1 VDRHAVERIRWQCG
15 RRGVDAAADGP
26 ELEGSIATW
35 CTPGVASSRSDSEQ
49 VTLVGAIAIGIGG
62 MVGGGIFAVLGVAAE
77 NAGGATPIAFCV
89 GGIVA
94 ALTAYSYSKLSV
106 RYPNDGGTV
115 TFIDQVFGID
125 VVTGSANV
133 VLWVGYMATTALYAA
148 AFGNYAA
155 SLLPAGPGDNGL
167 VVRGL
172 VVVGVVVPWVINL
185 ASARLISRT
194 EGAVVAIKLSIL
206 LMAIVA
212 GIPSTEPARLSSGTW
227 ASPVSVVAAGMLVF
241 VAYEG
246 FELISNAS
254 AEITRP
260 QRHLPLAF
268 GLSVGVVA
276 VLYVAIAA
284 VVVGSLSTDEI
295 RRASDYALAE
305 AASATLGQVGFVL
318 VGLSA
323 LLATFSALNATL
335 YGAARLSFTI
345 AVEGELPS
353 GFRRRPWHQPI
364 GLHVTA
370 VVGATIAVGVRLDA
384 ISSLASMIFL
394 VVFAA
399 VNFAAVR
406 AGRDARVNRAISV
419 LGAVACVAA
428 FVILSIRS
436 VSDEPAAIVLFVGL
450 GGAAL
455 VVEHR
460 VLGPRRERNAA
471 AT

>member
-1 VDRHAVERIRWQCG
+1 VEG
-15 RRGVDAAADGP
+15 DGV
-26 ELEGSIATW
+26 TW
-35 CTPGVASSRSDSEQ
+35 CTPI
-49 VTLVGAIAIGIGG
+49 VTNRGADAERVSLVGAVAIGIGG

-77 NAGGATPIAFCV
+77 NAGGATPIAFLV

-106 RYPNDGGTV
+106 RYPSDGGTV
-115 TFIDQVFGID
+115 TFIDQVFGVD
-125 VVTGSANV
+125 VLTGSANV

-155 SLLPAGPGDNGL
+155 SLLPGDVGSNEAVVRAL
-167 VVRGL
+167 VVL
-172 VVVGVVVPWVINL
+172 GVLVPWVINL

-194 EGAVVAIKLSIL
+194 EGAAVAVKLAIL
-206 LMAIVA
+206 LLVIVA
-212 GIPSTEPARLSSGTW
+212 GVPSTESVRLSSDTW
-227 ASPVSVVAAGMLVF
+227 SSPVSIVAAGMLVF

-254 AEITRP
+254 AEVVRP
-260 QRHLPLAF
+260 RRNLPLAF

-284 VVVGSLSTDEI
+284 VVVGSLSTEEI
-295 RRASDYALAE
+295 RQASDYALAE
-305 AASATLGQVGFVL
+305 AASATLGRVGFVL
-318 VGLSA
+318 VGASA

-335 YGAARLSFTI
+335 YGAARLSFTLAI
-345 AVEGELPS
+345 EGELPS

-370 VVGATIAVGVRLDA
+370 VVGTALAVGVRLDA
-384 ISSLASMIFL
+384 ISSLASTIFL
-394 VVFAA
+394 VVFTA
-399 VNFAAVR
+399 VNLAAAR
-406 AGRDARVNRAISV
+406 AGRGARVNRAV
-419 LGAVACVAA
+419 AMLGASASAAACLVLM
-428 FVILSIRS
+428 VRS
-436 VSDEPAAIVLFVGL
+436 VRDQPIAVVLFVGL
-450 GGAAL
+450 VGVAL

-460 VLGPRRERNAA
+460 VLGPRRRGRAVGTP

>member
-1 VDRHAVERIRWQCG
+1 
-15 RRGVDAAADGP
+15 
-26 ELEGSIATW
+26 
-35 CTPGVASSRSDSEQ
+35 
-49 VTLVGAIAIGIGG
+49 
-62 MVGGGIFAVLGVAAE
+62 
-77 NAGGATPIAFCV
+77 
-89 GGIVA
+89 
-94 ALTAYSYSKLSV
+94 
-106 RYPNDGGTV
+106 
-115 TFIDQVFGID
+115 
-125 VVTGSANV
+125 
-133 VLWVGYMATTALYAA
+133 
-148 AFGNYAA
+148 
-155 SLLPAGPGDNGL
+155 
-167 VVRGL
+167 
-172 VVVGVVVPWVINL
+172 
-185 ASARLISRT
+185 
-194 EGAVVAIKLSIL
+194 
-206 LMAIVA
+206 
-212 GIPSTEPARLSSGTW
+212 
-227 ASPVSVVAAGMLVF
+227 
-241 VAYEG
+241 
-246 FELISNAS
+246 
-254 AEITRP
+254 
-260 QRHLPLAF
+260 
-268 GLSVGVVA
+268 
-276 VLYVAIAA
+276 
-284 VVVGSLSTDEI
+284 
-295 RRASDYALAE
+295 
-305 AASATLGQVGFVL
+305 VGFVL

>member
-1 VDRHAVERIRWQCG
+1 M
-15 RRGVDAAADGP
+15 
-26 ELEGSIATW
+26 
-35 CTPGVASSRSDSEQ
+35 ASSRTDAEQ

-115 TFIDQVFGID
+115 TFIDEVFGVD

-133 VLWVGYMATTALYAA
+133 VLWVGYMATSALYAA

-155 SLLPAGPGDNGL
+155 SLLPGDLGSNGL

-185 ASARLISRT
+185 ASARLISKT
-194 EGAVVAIKLSIL
+194 EGAVVAVKLSIL

-212 GIPSTEPARLSSGTW
+212 GVPSTEPSRLSSDTW
-227 ASPVSVVAAGMLVF
+227 SSPVSIVAAGMLVF

-246 FELISNAS
+246 FELIANAS
-254 AEITRP
+254 AEVAKPR
-260 QRHLPLAF
+260 RNLPLAF
-268 GLSVGVVA
+268 AMSVGVVA

-284 VVVGSLSTDEI
+284 VVVGSLSADEI

-318 VGLSA
+318 VGASA

-345 AVEGELPS
+345 AVEGELPT

-370 VVGATIAVGVRLDA
+370 VVGAAIAVGVRLDA

-394 VVFAA
+394 VVFTA
-399 VNFAAVR
+399 VNLAAARV
-406 AGRDARVNRAISV
+406 GRDADVRRAIAL
-419 LGAVACVAA
+419 LGAATCVAA
-428 FVILSIRS
+428 LVILTIRS
-436 VSDEPAAIVLFVGL
+436 VSDQPAAIVLFVVL
-450 GGAAL
+450 GGTAL

-460 VLGPRRERNAA
+460 VLRPRRRDRSVESS